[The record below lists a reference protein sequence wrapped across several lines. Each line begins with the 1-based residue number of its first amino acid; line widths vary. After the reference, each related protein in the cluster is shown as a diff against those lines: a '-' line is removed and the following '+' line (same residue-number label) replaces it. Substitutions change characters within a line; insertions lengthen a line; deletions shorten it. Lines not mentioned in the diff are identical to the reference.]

1 MKQASHLSNL
11 NFIISYLR
19 SVLFYIAVFISAI
32 VWAPVVYLA
41 LLTPIKKRDIFSR
54 MWASYVVNSAK
65 YICGLHYHIE
75 GLENLPAHNAIIY
88 SKHQSAWE
96 VVMFKKE
103 FPPVNTFILKQ
114 ELLRIPIIG
123 WGMHAFKPIA
133 INRGDA
139 RRALKQVIAQG
150 TSRLEEGLWV
160 VIFPEGTRV
169 EPGKTCKYQP
179 GGAML
184 AKQAGYPLIPVALN
198 SGNCWRRNS
207 ILKVPGN
214 ITVKIGTPIDPADK
228 TVREMN
234 ELAKQ
239 QIEGMMLEIS
249 GDENINQNTD
259 KTLAT

>member
-1 MKQASHLSNL
+1 MKQAPPLSAPDIAL
-11 NFIISYLR
+11 SYVR
-19 SVLFYIAVFISAI
+19 SILFYIAVFISAI
-32 VWAPVVYLA
+32 LWAPVVYSA
-41 LLTPIKKRDIFSR
+41 LLFPIEKRDIFSR
-54 MWASYVVNSAK
+54 WWASYVVNAAR
-65 YICGLHYHIE
+65 YICGLQYHIE
-75 GLENLPAHNAIIY
+75 GLENLPTRNAIIY

-103 FPPVNTFILKQ
+103 FPAINTFILKK
-114 ELLRIPIIG
+114 ELLKIPIIG
-123 WGMHAFKPIA
+123 WGMHAFNPIA

-150 TSRLEEGLWV
+150 TERLQHGLWV

-169 EPGKTCKYQP
+169 DPGKTCKYQP

-198 SGNCWRRNS
+198 SGHCWRRHS

-214 ITVKIGTPIDPADK
+214 ITVKIGTSIQPEGK

-234 ELAKQ
+234 DLAKL
-239 QIEGMMLEIS
+239 QIEEMMEQI
-249 GDENINQNTD
+249 QNS
-259 KTLAT
+259 